1 MNSRAKEVFIQVF
14 NYAALFLLFFWLI
27 VDQGLRITVTLRRLI
42 GVTTACSYEH
52 LALRG
57 VPTLLEHLAPWG
69 VTTVL
74 QRCSHTW
81 VFTLGFF
88 WGGCRPSPPHQRY
101 SYRPRLG
108 GMMRSALLI

>member
-1 MNSRAKEVFIQVF
+1 MFIQVF
-14 NYAALFLLFFWLI
+14 IRGVFLLFFWLI

-69 VTTVL
+69 VPTVL
-74 QRCSHTW
+74 QRWSHTW

-88 WGGCRPSPPHQRY
+88 GGVSTVPPPHQATLIASAGRHDEVRP
-101 SYRPRLG
+101 SYL
-108 GMMRSALLI
+108 MMVRASK